1 MQNEVLYIFYSRA
14 TLELAGGN
22 LSFRHWPIS
31 ANNVIAVKS
40 LKPVQFI
47 LLWSGHS
54 AGSIRAVLSDEW
66 VGGREAFW
74 VLEER
79 TGQSNLRSRIPSPS
93 LLAPHSP
100 TPSLSTVKQ
109 RGMETYSLSQCSAVR
124 HLVRQF
130 PFCSSHLSAHI
141 SLFIEYLLCARF
153 GSIIQIWPRTCP
165 WKAHFLSLN
174 LSLS

>member
-109 RGMETYSLSQCSAVR
+109 RGLETYSLSQCSAVPTIWWDN
-124 HLVRQF
+124 F
-130 PFCSSHLSAHI
+130 PSAPLIFLPIFH
-141 SLFIEYLLCARF
+141 YLLNTYYVLDL
-153 GSIIQIWPRTCP
+153 GV
-165 WKAHFLSLN
+165 
-174 LSLS
+174 

>member
-1 MQNEVLYIFYSRA
+1 MKFSIFFIAGA

-40 LKPVQFI
+40 LKPAQFI

-54 AGSIRAVLSDEW
+54 AGSVRAVLSDEW

-79 TGQSNLRSRIPSPS
+79 TGQSNLRSRIPSSS

-109 RGMETYSLSQCSAVR
+109 RGMETYSLSQCSPHRPAGET
-124 HLVRQF
+124 
-130 PFCSSHLSAHI
+130 I
-141 SLFIEYLLCARF
+141 SLLVLSSFCPYFIIYWIPIMC
-153 GSIIQIWPRTCP
+153 
-165 WKAHFLSLN
+165 
-174 LSLS
+174 